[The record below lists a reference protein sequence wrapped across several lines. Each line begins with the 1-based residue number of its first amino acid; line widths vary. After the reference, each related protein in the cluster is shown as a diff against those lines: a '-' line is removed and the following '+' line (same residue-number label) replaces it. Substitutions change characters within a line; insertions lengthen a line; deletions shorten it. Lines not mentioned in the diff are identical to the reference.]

1 MFRKTP
7 RVAVVT
13 GATAGVGRATVREF
27 AKRGASVALIARNEE
42 ALGAAAAEVRQLGGR
57 ALALP
62 LDIAKSDAVESAT
75 EQIESQLGP
84 IDVWVNNAMVTVVS
98 PVALL
103 QPEEVERVTAVTY
116 LGTVYGTL
124 AALRRML
131 ARNRGSIVQV
141 GSALSYRAIPLQAPY
156 CGAKFAIRGFTDSL
170 RSELLHRGSRVHLS
184 MVQMPALNTPQFD
197 WCRTRMP
204 RKPRP
209 VAPIFAPE
217 VAARAI
223 YWAATHRRREV
234 FVGSSTMKAIWA
246 NKLAPGLLDRYL
258 ARTGFESQLADEPV
272 ENERRDNLWSSPP
285 GDHGA
290 HGRFD
295 AESLPDSRALWL
307 SMHRKGLIAG
317 GLALSVLAVAL
328 HRRGLH
334 ALK

>member
-27 AKRGASVALIARNEE
+27 AKHGVSVALLARNEE
-42 ALGAAAAEVRQLGGR
+42 ALGAAADEVRELGAR

-62 LDIAKSDAVESAT
+62 LDVSKSDAVESAA
-75 EQIESQLGP
+75 EHIESQLGP

-141 GSALSYRAIPLQAPY
+141 GSALAYRAIPLQAPY
-156 CGAKFAIRGFTDSL
+156 CAAKFAIRGFTDSL
-170 RSELLHRGSRVHLS
+170 RTELLHRGSRVHLS

-223 YWAATHRRREV
+223 YWAARHRRREV
-234 FVGSSTMKAIWA
+234 FVGSSTLAAIWG

-258 ARTGFESQLADEPV
+258 ARTGFDSQLADEPV
-272 ENERRDNLWSSPP
+272 EQDRHDNLWSSPP
-285 GDHGA
+285 GDRGA

-295 AESLPDSRALWL
+295 AESLPGSRALWL
-307 SMHRKGLIAG
+307 SMHRGGLIAG
-317 GLALSVLAVAL
+317 GLALSLLGMAL
-328 HRRGLH
+328 HRSIVRNQ
-334 ALK
+334 